1 MFRLKRAVAAGTAV
15 ILLAGS
21 LTACGGSGDAGV
33 TGQTSQTSGAKS
45 TQTETRTAAAQ
56 KSTQAETPQVS
67 ADTVD
72 IVDVNSTER
81 PFALSVNNTPVA
93 VKVQT
98 GLNRAFLVYELPTE
112 GRTSRLLALFK
123 NVDDDLTVGTIRSA
137 RHYFLDYC
145 FESDAIFVHY
155 GWSHYAED
163 AVRETGIDDI
173 NGLTDS
179 PFWRDNPENL
189 GNDHTAYTSIAQ
201 DKACA
206 EEKGFAP
213 DADDASDTILLN
225 YDPGDIDLSDREDA
239 VSADSVSIPY
249 GADHG
254 TVFTYDSESG
264 EYDRIVNGEPN
275 TDYYTGEQ
283 FTARNIIVEKVSHE
297 MTDDNYYWNIG
308 DIGSGE
314 GYFITGGKAVPIT
327 WSKEDQRSKTRYYY
341 ADGTQITVSDG
352 RTYIEVQPDDME
364 TTIS

>member
-1 MFRLKRAVAAGTAV
+1 MFRLKRAAAAGAAV
-15 ILLAGS
+15 ILLAGG
-21 LTACGGSGDAGV
+21 LTACGSSGETAG
-33 TGQTSQTSGAKS
+33 TEKTSGGES
-45 TQTETRTAAAQ
+45 TQTTAKVAVTTA
-56 KSTQAETPQVS
+56 KAPETQAES
-67 ADTVD
+67 ADKVD
-72 IVDVNSTER
+72 IVDVNSGER

-98 GLNRAFLVYELPTE
+98 GLNRAFLIYELPTE

-163 AVRETGIDDI
+163 AVHETGIDDI

-206 EEKGFAP
+206 AEKGFAP
-213 DADDASDTILLN
+213 DADNASDTILLN
-225 YDPGDIDLSDREDA
+225 YDPGDIDLSDRGD
-239 VSADSVSIPY
+239 VMSADLVSVPY

-254 TVFTYDSESG
+254 TVFTYDSEKG

-283 FTARNIIVEKVSHE
+283 FTAKNIIVEKVTNE

-327 WSKEDQRSKTRYYY
+327 WSKESQRAKTHYYY

>member
-1 MFRLKRAVAAGTAV
+1 MFKMNRAAAAGMV
-15 ILLAGS
+15 MVLLAGG
-21 LTACGGSGDAGV
+21 LTACGS
-33 TGQTSQTSGAKS
+33 AK
-45 TQTETRTAAAQ
+45 QDETTTTAAA
-56 KSTQAETPQVS
+56 KTTS
-67 ADTVD
+67 AAQTKAATTAAAAPAQEFTDDKVD

-98 GLNRAFLVYELPTE
+98 GLNRAYLVYELPTE
-112 GRTSRLLALFK
+112 GRTSRLLAFFK

-145 FESDAIFVHY
+145 FESDAVFVHY

-163 AVRETGIDDI
+163 AVNATGIDHI

-206 EEKGFAP
+206 AEKGYAS
-213 DADDASDTILLN
+213 DAENASDTILLN
-225 YDPGDIDLSDREDA
+225 YDPADIDLSGRDDA
-239 VSADSVSIPY
+239 QDADSVAIPY

-254 TVFTYDSESG
+254 TVFTYDSENG
-264 EYDRIVNGEPN
+264 EYDRIVNGVAN

-283 FTARNIIVEKVSHE
+283 FTAKNIIVEKVTHE

-314 GYFITGGKAVPIT
+314 GYFITNGKAVPIT
-327 WSKEDQRSKTRYYY
+327 WSKEDQRSKTHYYY
-341 ADGTQITVSDG
+341 MDGTEITVSDG
-352 RTYIEVQPDDME
+352 RTYIEVQPTDME
-364 TTIS
+364 TTIG

>member
-1 MFRLKRAVAAGTAV
+1 MFRLKRAAAAGAAV
-15 ILLAGS
+15 ILLAGG
-21 LTACGGSGDAGV
+21 LTACGSSGETAG
-33 TGQTSQTSGAKS
+33 TEKTSGGES
-45 TQTETRTAAAQ
+45 TQTTAKAAVTTA
-56 KSTQAETPQVS
+56 KAPETQAES
-67 ADTVD
+67 ADKVD
-72 IVDVNSTER
+72 IVDVTSGER

-98 GLNRAFLVYELPTE
+98 GLNRAFLIYELPTE

-163 AVRETGIDDI
+163 AVHETGIDDI

-206 EEKGFAP
+206 AEKGFAP
-213 DADDASDTILLN
+213 DADNASDTILLN
-225 YDPGDIDLSDREDA
+225 YDPGDIDLSDRGD
-239 VSADSVSIPY
+239 VMSADSVSVPY

-254 TVFTYDSESG
+254 TVFTYDSEKG

-283 FTARNIIVEKVSHE
+283 FTAKNIIVEKVTHE

-327 WSKEDQRSKTRYYY
+327 WSKESQRAKTHYYY